1 MVHWELF
8 YLSGALELTVSGVGK
23 WGTQAELRVAEGWV
37 SGECQKTECLLS
49 LAMCSVPIQTE
60 VLAAES

>member
-37 SGECQKTECLLS
+37 SGECQKTKCLLS